1 MGQIIETT
9 KLYINGEKVF
19 PTSSDGIIADYSNA
33 GWIPENVQKI
43 KQNYD
48 RLVNELKTT
57 NIMENFYGDNPLV
70 AYPDMQFSDYDSW
83 NADSINIT
91 ESYPISF
98 KDDILRI
105 KYVGRPYEHGIQIK
119 NQPWLK
125 ELYIDNYATYVD
137 WWWPMSNNDSLEKI
151 EVNVTTLS
159 AEDNIENRIMNFND
173 AFRENHQLKS
183 IKMTWSGYPFYDS
196 TSIGAMFY
204 GCENLKTVDINFDFS
219 NLHYGAIDALHV
231 FEGCTSLETLPQ
243 ITAFGYVINA
253 YHLFYHA
260 GWNYRYDTS
269 KRTVDYSIDSLRNT
283 NDYEAVNLEGMLCG
297 CPLIKSLTI
306 NGEFKPSNA
315 NIFEFGAETG
325 FNFDGAQAIY
335 EENTSNIIGYYI
347 PDVYTQNFFTTFK
360 LYVHSDNV
368 QWWKDELKNSTGGNS
383 IINWYID
390 NGMVNAI
397 E

>member
-33 GWIPENVQKI
+33 GWIPANVQNTR
-43 KQNYD
+43 QNYD

-57 NIMENFYGDNPLV
+57 NIMDNFNGDNQLV

-105 KYVGRPYEHGIQIK
+105 KYVGRPYEHGIQIH
-119 NQPWLK
+119 NQPWMK
-125 ELYIDNYATYVD
+125 ELYVDNYATYAGST
-137 WWWPMSNNDSLEKI
+137 WNMNNNDSLEKI

-159 AEDNIENRIMNFND
+159 PEENNENREMNFNHS
-173 AFRENHQLKS
+173 FRENHKLKS
-183 IKMTWSGYPFYDS
+183 IKMTWSSSPFYDS
-196 TSIGAMFY
+196 GNIEDMFN
-204 GCENLKTVDINFDFS
+204 GCNNLKTIDINFDFNES
-219 NLHYGAIDALHV
+219 HYDSIYMGEV
-231 FEGCTSLETLPQ
+231 FKDCNSLETLPQ
-243 ITAFGYVINA
+243 ITGFYKARDA
-253 YHLFYHA
+253 HHLFYHA

-283 NDYEAVNLEGMLCG
+283 NDYEAVNLDGMLCG

-315 NIFEFGAETG
+315 NIFGFGGDNG
-325 FNFDGAQAIY
+325 FNFDNAQAIY

-368 QWWKDELKNSTGGNS
+368 QWWKDELKNAAGDNS
-383 IINWYID
+383 IIKWYID
-390 NGMVNAI
+390 NGMVNEI
-397 E
+397 S